1 MLTVVRPPVSVSAPG
16 KVNLHLGVNGV
27 RSDGYHELTTVFCAL
42 SLRDTVTVSTADH
55 LCVTVSGES
64 AEEVPRDSHN
74 LVWKAAEL
82 VADACGAHPGIA
94 LHIDKNIPV
103 AGGMA
108 GGSADGAA
116 ALIAC
121 NEYFQAGLEKQTL
134 LDMALE
140 LGSDVPFCMVGG
152 SALGKGRGEQ
162 PLPVLHCAPLHWVL
176 AIAKKGL
183 STPAVFREY
192 DRLHARNTTLDF
204 KNSHSGGDPDTLLQA
219 LAAGDLTTIAAHL
232 SNDLQAA
239 AISLYP
245 ELRYTL
251 RVGKEAGAL
260 AGIVSGSGP
269 TCAFLCKDA
278 DSALAVSAELAGAGV
293 CNAVRTGF
301 GPVPGATIEEQA
313 N

>member
-162 PLPVLHCAPLHWVL
+162 LLPVLHRAPLH
-176 AIAKKGL
+176 
-183 STPAVFREY
+183 
-192 DRLHARNTTLDF
+192 
-204 KNSHSGGDPDTLLQA
+204 
-219 LAAGDLTTIAAHL
+219 
-232 SNDLQAA
+232 
-239 AISLYP
+239 
-245 ELRYTL
+245 
-251 RVGKEAGAL
+251 
-260 AGIVSGSGP
+260 
-269 TCAFLCKDA
+269 
-278 DSALAVSAELAGAGV
+278 
-293 CNAVRTGF
+293 
-301 GPVPGATIEEQA
+301 
-313 N
+313 